1 VISKLPHTRSLYAF
15 AYVALSIL
23 GPNFVAAQAVPD
35 AGSVLRQIEEGRRNE
50 LPPRSESEFTAP
62 PPLESL
68 GGATV
73 TVNEFRF
80 VGNALLTSEE
90 LAGAVAR
97 YVGRPIDF
105 TELQNAAIAVATAYR
120 AAGWVVRAYLPQ
132 QDITNGAVTI
142 QIVEAVF
149 GAVRVE
155 GNPRRVSTQRLE
167 AIVRTAQAPGAP
179 LNAASL
185 DRGLLL
191 INDLPGIAA
200 TGRLAAGERS
210 SETDLVL
217 AVEDGSP
224 IDGSVTLDDVG
235 GRFTGEARVIGSASL
250 NDRLGIGDRADAL
263 LLHSEGSDYLRLAYS
278 LPIGN
283 RGWRIGANASQLGY
297 DIITEEFAA
306 LDAHG
311 TSASVGFEASYPLV
325 RSRLRNLYMTFNAD
339 DRRFDNKSLGETVTH
354 YSVQTAAFSLYGNVF
369 DSWGR
374 GGATTARLALTQG
387 NVDLSGS
394 PNEAI
399 DAMTLRTAGG
409 FQKVNLSLSRTQA
422 ITDRIS
428 LFLGAERQMANENLD
443 SSEKVYLGGSQGVRA
458 YPENEAGGSEGT
470 LVTFEMRTRIAPNVS
485 LTPFV
490 DWGSAR
496 VNKHN
501 DFIGATQRNSVD
513 LQGAGIAV
521 GWATKMG
528 LSMKATLARR
538 SGDNPNASLTGEDQD
553 GSLVENRVWL
563 QVSLPF

>member
-1 VISKLPHTRSLYAF
+1 MSL
-15 AYVALSIL
+15 L

-73 TVNEFRF
+73 TVTDFRF
-80 VGNALLTSEE
+80 VGNSLLTNEE
-90 LAGAVAR
+90 LARAVAR
-97 YVGRPIDF
+97 YVGHPIDF

-120 AAGWVVRAYLPQ
+120 EAGWVVRAYLPQ
-132 QDITNGAVTI
+132 QDITGGAVTI

-149 GAVRVE
+149 GTVRIE
-155 GNPRRVSTQRLE
+155 GNPRRVATQRLE
-167 AIVRTAQAPGAP
+167 AIVRTAQTPGAP
-179 LNAASL
+179 LNAGSL

-200 TGRLAAGERS
+200 TGRLAAGERA

-235 GRFTGEARVIGSASL
+235 GRFTGASRVIGSASL

-278 LPIGN
+278 LPIGS
-283 RGWRIGANASQLGY
+283 RGWRIGANASQLDY
-297 DIITEEFAA
+297 DIITDEFAA

-311 TSASVGFEASYPLV
+311 TSASLGLEASYPLV
-325 RSRLRNLYMTFNAD
+325 RSRLKNLYMAFNAD
-339 DRRFDNKSLGETVTH
+339 DRRFDNKSLGQTVTH
-354 YSVQTAAFSLYGNVF
+354 YTVQTAAFSLYGNVF

-374 GGATTARLALTQG
+374 GGATAARLAVTQG
-387 NVDLSGS
+387 DVDLAGS

-399 DAMTLRTAGG
+399 DAMTLRTSGG

-428 LFLGAERQMANENLD
+428 LFLSAEQQIANENLD

-470 LVTFEMRTRIAPNVS
+470 LVTFEMRTRIAPHVS

-513 LQGAGIAV
+513 LKGAGVAID
-521 GWATKMG
+521 WATKMG
-528 LSMKATLARR
+528 LSMRATFARR

-563 QVSLPF
+563 QVSMPF